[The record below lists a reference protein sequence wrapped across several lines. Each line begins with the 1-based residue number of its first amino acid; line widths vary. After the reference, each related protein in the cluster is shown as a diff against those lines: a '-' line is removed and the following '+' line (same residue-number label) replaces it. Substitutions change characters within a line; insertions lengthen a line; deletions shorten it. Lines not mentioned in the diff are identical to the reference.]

1 MRYPFFKSTLLVH
14 ILSNVPNSYFL
25 IIAFLLQGDYVEV
38 KGGSEARVL
47 FRGSYKKCRN
57 KEKFLESFVEA
68 HKEQTLESDFILD
81 NLSCPDDEVSS
92 VSGTKRKIMEEQ
104 RKVKALSHA
113 SVDLDVSAS
122 ASIPLVD
129 QSAILSPTKN
139 SETPSKK
146 VKSETNKLLRTI
158 IKQNDSMINLLR
170 CLVEQHGTS
179 LVNSS
184 SDNEYTAAD
193 GSKFTT
199 QDISKSSPNHFAISF
214 LKHLLGD
221 DFKNTIIDPQGPT
234 TLSPLPTEKVEI
246 LKTALSE
253 TFSIFVFQK
262 VRRAVNQA
270 ARDLRNREKRV
281 LRDA

>member
-1 MRYPFFKSTLLVH
+1 M
-14 ILSNVPNSYFL
+14 PNSYFL

>member
-1 MRYPFFKSTLLVH
+1 ML
-14 ILSNVPNSYFL
+14 NSYFH
-25 IIAFLLQGDYVEV
+25 IIASLSQGDYVEV

-47 FRGSYKKCRN
+47 FRGTYKKCRN

-68 HKEQTLESDFILD
+68 HKEERLDSDFILD
-81 NLSCPDDEVSS
+81 NLSCPDDEQS
-92 VSGTKRKIMEEQ
+92 VSGTKRKIVEEQ

-113 SVDLDVSAS
+113 TGVDLDVSAS
-122 ASIPLVD
+122 ASVPSVD
-129 QSAILSPTKN
+129 QSVMLSPIKTSKVENN
-139 SETPSKK
+139 SPSKK
-146 VKSETNKLLRTI
+146 AKSETNKLLRTI

-179 LVNSS
+179 SVNSS

-199 QDISKSSPNHFAISF
+199 QDISKCNPNHFAISF
-214 LKHLLGD
+214 LKRLLGEN
-221 DFKNTIIDPQGPT
+221 FKNVIIDPHGPT
-234 TLSPLPTEKVEI
+234 TLPPLPAEKVEI

-253 TFSIFVFQK
+253 NFTIFIFQK

-270 ARDLRNREKRV
+270 ARDLRNREKRM
-281 LRDA
+281 LRDV